1 MNCLLVGGGA
11 VDSELL
17 EKTFKDLGNPYTFG
31 VDRGCI
37 YLLENNLPIS
47 KAVGDFDSLSEEEKI
62 IIDRFFD
69 EEQLNP
75 IKDDTDT
82 EHALKMAISMKPDKI
97 MILGCTGTR
106 LDQTFASIRL
116 LKLAADEGIEAFL
129 LDKNNRIR
137 VVKGI
142 SILSKNDSYGR
153 YISILPFGE
162 TISGLK
168 IRGFKYDA
176 TDLTIDAASSLGVSN
191 ELTHDAGII
200 SCDDYYILMET
211 HD

>member
-1 MNCLLVGGGA
+1 M
-11 VDSELL
+11 
-17 EKTFKDLGNPYTFG
+17 
-31 VDRGCI
+31 
-37 YLLENNLPIS
+37 
-47 KAVGDFDSLSEEEKI
+47 
-62 IIDRFFD
+62 
-69 EEQLNP
+69 
-75 IKDDTDT
+75 
-82 EHALKMAISMKPDKI
+82 
-97 MILGCTGTR
+97 
-106 LDQTFASIRL
+106 
-116 LKLAADEGIEAFL
+116 
-129 LDKNNRIR
+129 
-137 VVKGI
+137 KGI

-162 TISGLK
+162 KISGLK

>member
-1 MNCLLVGGGA
+1 MNCLLVGGGE

-17 EKTFKDLGNPYTFG
+17 KKTYKDLGNPYTFG

-69 EEQLNP
+69 KEQLNP

-82 EHALKMAISMKPDKI
+82 EHALKMAVSMKPDKI
-97 MILGCTGTR
+97 IILGCTGTR

-116 LKLAADEGIEAFL
+116 LKHAADEGIEAFL

-162 TISGLK
+162 KISGLK

>member
-1 MNCLLVGGGA
+1 MNCLLVGGGE

-17 EKTFKDLGNPYTFG
+17 KKTYKDLGNPYTFG

-69 EEQLNP
+69 KEQLNP

-82 EHALKMAISMKPDKI
+82 EHALKMAVSMKPDKI
-97 MILGCTGTR
+97 IILGCTGTR

>member
-62 IIDRFFD
+62 IIDRFFVFL
-69 EEQLNP
+69 QLNP

>member
-47 KAVGDFDSLSEEEKI
+47 KAVGDFDSLSEDEKI

-69 EEQLNP
+69 KEQLNP

-162 TISGLK
+162 KISGLK

>member
-69 EEQLNP
+69 KEQLNP

-162 TISGLK
+162 KISGLK

>member
-1 MNCLLVGGGA
+1 MNCLLVGGGE

-17 EKTFKDLGNPYTFG
+17 KKTYKDLENPYTFG

-37 YLLENNLPIS
+37 YLLDNNLPIS

-69 EEQLNP
+69 KEQLNP

-82 EHALKMAISMKPDKI
+82 EHALKMAVSMKPDKI
-97 MILGCTGTR
+97 IILGCTGTR

>member
-1 MNCLLVGGGA
+1 MNCLLVGGGE

-17 EKTFKDLGNPYTFG
+17 KKTYKDLGNPYTFG

-47 KAVGDFDSLSEEEKI
+47 KAVGDFDSLSDEEKI

-162 TISGLK
+162 KISGLK

>member
-1 MNCLLVGGGA
+1 MNCLLVGGGK

-17 EKTFKDLGNPYTFG
+17 KKTYKDLGNPYTFG

-37 YLLENNLPIS
+37 YLLNNNLPIS

-69 EEQLNP
+69 KEQLNP

-82 EHALKMAISMKPDKI
+82 EHALKMAVSMKPDKI
-97 MILGCTGTR
+97 IILGCTGTR

-162 TISGLK
+162 KISGLK

>member
-17 EKTFKDLGNPYTFG
+17 EKTFKGLGNPYTFG

-69 EEQLNP
+69 KEQLNP

-162 TISGLK
+162 KISGLK

>member
-1 MNCLLVGGGA
+1 MNCLLVGGGE

-17 EKTFKDLGNPYTFG
+17 KKTYKDLGNPYTFG

-69 EEQLNP
+69 KEQLNP

-82 EHALKMAISMKPDKI
+82 EHALKMAVSMKPDKI

-162 TISGLK
+162 KISGLK

>member
-47 KAVGDFDSLSEEEKI
+47 KAVGDFDSLSEDEKI

-69 EEQLNP
+69 KEQLNP

-162 TISGLK
+162 KISGLK

-176 TDLTIDAASSLGVSN
+176 IDLAIDAASSLGVSN

>member
-1 MNCLLVGGGA
+1 MNCLLVGGGE

-17 EKTFKDLGNPYTFG
+17 EMTFKDLGNPYTFG

-47 KAVGDFDSLSEEEKI
+47 KAVGDFDSLSEDEKI

-69 EEQLNP
+69 KEQLNP

-153 YISILPFGE
+153 YISILPLGE
-162 TISGLK
+162 KISGLK

>member
-116 LKLAADEGIEAFL
+116 LKLAADEGIETFL

-162 TISGLK
+162 KISGLK

>member
-1 MNCLLVGGGA
+1 MKGLIVAGGN
-11 VDSELL
+11 VDPGQL
-17 EKTFKDLGNPYTFG
+17 KDIWISLDHPYVIG
-31 VDRGCI
+31 VDRGCV
-37 YLLENNLPIS
+37 YLLQNNIAID
-47 KAVGDFDSLSEEEKI
+47 KAVGDFDSVSEAERTVIEN
-62 IIDRFFD
+62 FFD
-69 EEQLNP
+69 TELLNP
-75 IKDDTDT
+75 EKDDTDT
-82 EHALKMAISMKPDKI
+82 EHALLMMLEKEVSEIVM
-97 MILGCTGTR
+97 LGCTGTR

-162 TISGLK
+162 KISGLK